1 MQKGDLKMGQ
11 NYGGFWLAK
20 AHISR
25 HVHSLAGLRGP
36 RGLRGLY
43 LTKNFYE
50 CETPD
55 NGFRKCTDRELTP

>member
-1 MQKGDLKMGQ
+1 ME
-11 NYGGFWLAK
+11 GFGSLRHILAV
-20 AHISR
+20 ALPPWP
-25 HVHSLAGLRGP
+25 VLRGP

-55 NGFRKCTDRELTP
+55 NWFRKSTDRELTP